1 MALTEQ
7 TRADAVELA
16 GRYPQARSALL
27 PMLHL
32 VQSAEGT
39 VTPDGIALCADVVGL
54 TTAEVAAVATF
65 YTMYKRHKVGRFHV
79 GVCTNTLCAV
89 LGGDAIWSALSDRLG
104 VGHDE
109 VTSDGLVSLERI
121 ECQAACTHAPVMT
134 ANWEFLDDMDVARA
148 LEVVEKLQAGED
160 VHSTRGPRIGTF
172 EEIERSLAGFDD
184 GLAQEG
190 GTDDKMLAG
199 LTHARVNGMSA
210 PEAPAE
216 SPLVAVARAKSEG

>member
-7 TRADAVELA
+7 TRAEAVELA
-16 GRYPQARSALL
+16 ARYPQGRSALL

-65 YTMYKRHKVGRFHV
+65 YTMFKRHKVGRFHV
-79 GVCTNTLCAV
+79 GVCTNTMCAV
-89 LGGDAIWSALSDRLG
+89 LGGDAIWSALSERLG
-104 VGHDE
+104 IGHDE
-109 VTSDGLVSLERI
+109 VTADGAISLERI

-148 LEVVEKLQAGED
+148 LEVVEKLRAGEE
-160 VHSTRGPRIGTF
+160 VFSSRGPRIGTY
-172 EEIERSLAGFDD
+172 EEIERSLAGVEDD
-184 GLAQEG
+184 GLTGAAAS
-190 GTDDKMLAG
+190 DDRMLAG
-199 LTHARVNGMSA
+199 LTYAREHAMAAPPA
-210 PEAPAE
+210 PER
-216 SPLVAVARAKSEG
+216 SPLAKKAEG